1 MSSRG
6 RIFVLVALAAVV
18 ASGVVVVGVLAT
30 RDDVPPT
37 PKARGGHAP
46 LSLDLAVRTDPEARA
61 LRQALRLYAAKRY
74 ADAGAIFRRY
84 GSLEAQVGA
93 ALAEGPTDAASRLQ
107 QLEAEHPR
115 SSLVAL
121 HLGLA
126 FYWLRRNDEALT
138 AWRTAARQQPDTP
151 YAVRAEDFLHP
162 QYAPGLP
169 RFVPSFPMPT
179 RIRALPPAQQL
190 AALRRAAA
198 AGGAREKLLYGVAL
212 QQLDRPRSAE
222 RQFAAAARVAPQDP
236 DARVAAAVGRFDKA
250 KPAAAFSRLGP
261 LTRVFP
267 NAQTV
272 RFHLGLLLLWSAQV
286 AEAQKQLTEA
296 RAEGPDTPLGRQAT
310 QYLEALRRL
319 GTN

>member
-6 RIFVLVALAAVV
+6 RIFAVVALAAVI

-37 PKARGGHAP
+37 PKARSGRAP

-61 LRQALRLYAAKRY
+61 LRQALRLYAGKRY
-74 ADAGAIFRRY
+74 ADARAIFRRY
-84 GSLEAQVGA
+84 GSLEAQVGT
-93 ALAEGPTDAASRLQ
+93 ALTERPTDAATRLQ
-107 QLEAEHPR
+107 QLEAEHQR

-126 FYWLRRNDEALT
+126 LYWLRRNDEALT
-138 AWRTAARQQPDTP
+138 AWRQAAQLQPDTP
-151 YAVRAEDFLHP
+151 YAVRAGDFLHP
-162 QYAPGLP
+162 RFAPVLP
-169 RFVPSFPMPT
+169 RFVPSFRTPS

-212 QQLDRPRSAE
+212 QQLDRPLSAE
-222 RQFAAAARVAPQDP
+222 RQFAAAARLAPDDP

-250 KPAAAFSRLGP
+250 QPAAAFSRLGP

-267 NAQTV
+267 HAQSV

-286 AEAQKQLTEA
+286 TEARKQLAEA
-296 RAEGPDTPLGRQAT
+296 RAEGPTTALGRQAT
-310 QYLEALRRL
+310 QYLGALRRL